1 LIEMI
6 RAGRFDNKFL
16 SSCDAVAL
24 YPSIIVQEGLELLE
38 EKIKKDKTFK
48 RRTDLTKAEVIEL
61 TRIYTEHPYF
71 ECELGFFSQE
81 RGTHMGGPLS
91 RLLADLIIE
100 NKIEKKIREHPIWK
114 KHWDWVRLID
124 HTFSTWDSEEL
135 FDEFFEFLNTLHQGI
150 KWTCEK
156 EKEGKLAIFDIQIMR
171 EGNKLKTTV
180 YRKASSSDRYIHYT
194 SWQAWREKACAIRT
208 H

>member
-1 LIEMI
+1 
-6 RAGRFDNKFL
+6 
-16 SSCDAVAL
+16 
-24 YPSIIVQEGLELLE
+24 
-38 EKIKKDKTFK
+38 
-48 RRTDLTKAEVIEL
+48 
-61 TRIYTEHPYF
+61 
-71 ECELGFFSQE
+71 
-81 RGTHMGGPLS
+81 MGGPLS
-91 RLLADLIIE
+91 RLLADRIIE

-124 HTFSTWDSEEL
+124 DTFSTWDSEEL

-194 SWQAWREKACAIRT
+194 SWQAWGEKACAIRT
-208 H
+208 LKNRAILYCSDEELLADELAYLLHIFIQNGYPEKLST

>member
-1 LIEMI
+1 MPMREIANATNSPGHDLAKVLNKVFEPYTGKTGTAVKGGKHLIEMI
-6 RAGRFDNKFL
+6 RTGRFDNKFL
-16 SSCDAVAL
+16 SSCNAVAL

-124 HTFSTWDSEEL
+124 DTFSTWDSEEL
-135 FDEFFEFLNTLHQGI
+135 FDEFFEF
-150 KWTCEK
+150 
-156 EKEGKLAIFDIQIMR
+156 F
-171 EGNKLKTTV
+171 
-180 YRKASSSDRYIHYT
+180 
-194 SWQAWREKACAIRT
+194 
-208 H
+208 